1 MATSFTNVARQYRDL
16 DLNFNI
22 HPIRKDINKNV
33 GDMAVINSI
42 KNLISTNNY
51 ERLFNP
57 IFGGNI
63 RAMLFENMDPVT
75 ALRME
80 KEIVSMIQNY
90 EPRAILSSVTIIPQ
104 YENNAYDVKIRFR
117 IVNRQDP
124 IQISFQLERLR

>member
-1 MATSFTNVARQYRDL
+1 
-16 DLNFNI
+16 
-22 HPIRKDINKNV
+22 
-33 GDMAVINSI
+33 
-42 KNLISTNNY
+42 
-51 ERLFNP
+51 
-57 IFGGNI
+57 
-63 RAMLFENMDPVT
+63 MDPVT

-80 KEIVSMIQNY
+80 KEIVNMIQNY

>member
-1 MATSFTNVARQYRDL
+1 MATFTNISRDYVDL

-22 HPIRKDINKNV
+22 HPVRKDINKNV

-57 IFGGNI
+57 MFGGNV
-63 RAMLFENMDPVT
+63 RALLFENMDPVT

-80 KEIVSMIQNY
+80 KEITKMIENY
-90 EPRAILSSVTIIPQ
+90 EPRAILNSVTIVPQ
-104 YENNAYDVKIRFR
+104 YETNAYDVKLKFR
-117 IVNRQDP
+117 IVNRQEP
-124 IQISFQLERLR
+124 VQITFQLERLR

>member
-1 MATSFTNVARQYRDL
+1 MATSFTNVTRQYRDL

-22 HPIRKDINKNV
+22 HPVRKDINKTV

-57 IFGGNI
+57 TFGGNI
-63 RAMLFENMDPVT
+63 RALLFENMDPVT

-80 KEIVSMIQNY
+80 KEITTMIENY
-90 EPRAILSSVTIIPQ
+90 EPRVFLSSITIVPQ
-104 YENNAYDVKIRFR
+104 YENNAYDVKIKFR
-117 IVNRQDP
+117 IVNRQEP
-124 IQISFQLERLR
+124 IQITFQLERLR